1 MSFPAFATGVAPP
14 AATVAASVFIVVAAF
29 QVFWAL
35 GGSWGLSAAWGGAH
49 TDLPA
54 GLRAASALSAVLMV
68 AGAIV
73 VLGRAGYRVVAVPTG
88 VLRWG
93 TWVIVAILAVS
104 TLGNFAS
111 SSSWE
116 RFMNGPIAL
125 LSALLCF
132 IVARSAESHR

>member
-1 MSFPAFATGVAPP
+1 VARPASAT
-14 AATVAASVFIVVAAF
+14 AASVFIVVASF

-35 GGSWGLSAAWGGAH
+35 GGSWGLDAAWGGTH

-54 GLRAASALSAVLMV
+54 GLRAASALSAVLLV

-73 VLGRAGYRVVAVPTG
+73 VLGRAGYRVVSVPTG

-104 TLGNFAS
+104 ALGNFAS
-111 SSSWE
+111 SNNWE
-116 RFMNGPIAL
+116 RFLNGPVAL
-125 LSALLCF
+125 LSALCCVM
-132 IVARSAESHR
+132 VARSSKTDR